1 MYDATSYPDWTLDHF
16 VNMPIMAKEYRPNP
30 DRFKL
35 MQYTGLKDKN
45 GKEIYEGD
53 VIEAKHWAPMR
64 YVVEFVEGGYCL
76 TNPKIKHSP
85 IDINLMYSSL
95 GCACEVIGNI
105 YEHSELLTK

>member
-1 MYDATSYPDWTLDHF
+1 MVSMF
-16 VNMPIMAKEYRPNP
+16 
-30 DRFKL
+30 
-35 MQYTGLKDKN
+35 TGLLDKN

-53 VIEAKHWAPMR
+53 VIEAKHWALMR

-105 YEHSELLTK
+105 YERSELLTK